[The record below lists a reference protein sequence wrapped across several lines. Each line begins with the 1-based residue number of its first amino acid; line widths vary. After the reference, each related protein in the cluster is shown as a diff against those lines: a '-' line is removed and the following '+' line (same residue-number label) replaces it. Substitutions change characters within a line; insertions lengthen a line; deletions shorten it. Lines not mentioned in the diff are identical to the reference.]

1 MKNRCCLGLL
11 LSGLVLLGLV
21 PGLAQKA
28 PTIPEAIRFIKLG
41 NTLREVDKPQQAIE
55 MLLRALPAV
64 GRKDLYWEAVAYENL
79 GLAYRDQENTT
90 DAVRYFQKAQL
101 LYKLLK
107 YKASETAMNEL
118 IDEATDKKLYAG
130 IDIGSSGIKLAI
142 FSTKLE
148 DGFYTKT
155 IRAKPLPPNVTLISG
170 TDQAFENG
178 RDVLRAYVD
187 SIRRYGIPNDRV
199 YVAFSSGINEGF
211 GKTPG
216 RRKQL
221 YDLLAAELPK
231 GALCDTSLTAAR
243 EAELFTVGAIPR
255 KLWPTTSCMDIGS
268 GNTKGGYY
276 DADRTFHALS
286 FPYGTKSLVSLI
298 DKGNTLDIPA
308 YREAAQRVVKS
319 IADSSLNVS
328 FATGRVGLQQR
339 RTVGFGG
346 GIAWAMVAYLHPEKA
361 GLTAVPLTMSDVE
374 RFKRLALTNYQA
386 LTHPDLTDLTDSAIR
401 QKAEK
406 DLASVQTQFNEKQII
421 AGALWLD
428 AVVRAYDNTTVPKR
442 FVFIRDS
449 DIGWVTGK
457 FLEDANRTY
466 ERTLAT
472 EAK

>member
-1 MKNRCCLGLL
+1 MKNICWLCLLLVGLGLL
-11 LSGLVLLGLV
+11 GIK
-21 PGLAQKA
+21 PGWAQKA
-28 PTIPEAIRFIKLG
+28 PTASEAIRFIKLG
-41 NTLREVDKPQQAIE
+41 NTLREVDKPQQAITI
-55 MLLRALPAV
+55 LLRALPAV
-64 GRKDLYWEAVAYENL
+64 QGKDLYWEAVTYENL
-79 GLAYRDQENTT
+79 GLAYQDQENKL

-101 LYKLLK
+101 IYKLLK

-142 FSTKLE
+142 FSTRLE
-148 DGFYTKT
+148 DGFYNKT
-155 IRAKPLPPNVTLISG
+155 IQAKPASPNVTLISG

-187 SIRRYGIPNDRV
+187 SIRRYGIPNERV
-199 YVAFSSGINEGF
+199 YVAFSSGVNESF

-216 RRKQL
+216 RRREL
-221 YDLLAAELPK
+221 YDLLAAELPQ
-231 GALCDTSLTAAR
+231 GVICDTSLTAAR

-255 KLWPTTSCMDIGS
+255 KLWPSTSCMDIGS

-276 DADRTFHALS
+276 DANRAFHALS

-298 DKGNTLDIPA
+298 DKNGARDMSD
-308 YREAAQRVVKS
+308 YRDEAQRVVNA
-319 IADSSLNVS
+319 IADSALAVA
-328 FATGRVGLQQR
+328 FTGHDGLQQR

-346 GIAWAMVAYLHPEKA
+346 GIAWALVAYLHPEKA
-361 GLTAVPLTMSDVE
+361 NLTAVPLTVADVE

-386 LTHPDLTDLTDSAIR
+386 LTHPDLTDLTDLAVR

-406 DLASVQTQFNEKQII
+406 DLGSVQTQFNEKQII
-421 AGALWLD
+421 AGALWLN
-428 AVVRAYDNTTVPKR
+428 AVVRAYDASAVPKR
-442 FVFIRDS
+442 IVFIRDS

-457 FLEDANRTY
+457 FLENVNRTY
-466 ERTLAT
+466 ESTLAT